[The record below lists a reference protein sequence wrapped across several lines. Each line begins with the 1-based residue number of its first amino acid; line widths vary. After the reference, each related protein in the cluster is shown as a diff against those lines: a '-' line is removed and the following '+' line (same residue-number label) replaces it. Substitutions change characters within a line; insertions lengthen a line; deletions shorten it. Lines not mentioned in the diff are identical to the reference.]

1 MIWLCPGWLAGWL
14 DQRHRYA
21 EAWSGVPR
29 PSWPDAPTAGAHPG
43 QGKRVAPA
51 VVQARELR
59 IPLLAAASKIH
70 AGPHVASDAR
80 QSQGGP

>member
-1 MIWLCPGWLAGWL
+1 MIWLCPGWLAGWISVTAMPKRGQGFL
-14 DQRHRYA
+14 
-21 EAWSGVPR
+21 VPAGLMR
-29 PSWPDAPTAGAHPG
+29 PTAGTHPG

-70 AGPHVASDAR
+70 AGPHVASAAR
-80 QSQGGP
+80 QSQCGP